1 MVSTDEVWRLL
12 EEIPDPEIPVIS
24 IVDLGIAREV
34 NVSDAGVEVC
44 ITPTY
49 SGCPAMHAIEKDIV
63 RKLTEEGLENVSV
76 RLVYSPVW
84 TTDWITE
91 AAKERLRQYGIA
103 PPEKRSSDKAMLMGR
118 TPRVVACPRC
128 GAKETTLVS
137 EFGSTACKALYRCT
151 SCKEPFDH
159 FKCH

>member
-1 MVSTDEVWRLL
+1 MVTTDQVWRIL

-34 NVSDAGVEVC
+34 NIHDTGVEIC

-49 SGCPAMHAIEKDIV
+49 SGCPAMHAIENDIV
-63 RKLTEEGLENVSV
+63 RKLTEEGIPNVRV
-76 RLVYSPVW
+76 RMVYSPVW
-84 TTDWITE
+84 TTDWITD

-103 PPEKRSSDKAMLMGR
+103 PPEKSTTNKGALLGKTRE
-118 TPRVVACPRC
+118 VACPRC
-128 GAKETTLVS
+128 GAKHTSLVS
-137 EFGSTACKALYRCT
+137 EFGSTACKALYRCEV
-151 SCKEPFDH
+151 CKEPFDH